1 MYVSIARK
9 QIRLRRHPV
18 HPTRCTLRHTRFR
31 RVSRYDEVVL
41 LPLGRLNKAIGAGRP
56 PNPPPY
62 VRSVRKRKLQL
73 RVNGGNTKPRLF
85 PEYLTRP
92 ATGNCSNFAHI
103 KIKAKLPA
111 TFRTGFARIFSF
123 QEEGEA
129 SSSSPPS
136 RNFAANFSR
145 ELAQQPCNERQL
157 LSGIEGTKGG
167 ELCGELSPHWKTS
180 S

>member
-1 MYVSIARK
+1 MKISVPSHARLFSLILSQNRIFERKNNCSKFDGSESYRYMVSIFGGRHEASRARVYVSIARK

-73 RVNGGNTKPRLF
+73 RVNGGNTKPRF
-85 PEYLTRP
+85 VP
-92 ATGNCSNFAHI
+92 
-103 KIKAKLPA
+103 
-111 TFRTGFARIFSF
+111 SF
-123 QEEGEA
+123 IPRVFNEA
-129 SSSSPPS
+129 CD
-136 RNFAANFSR
+136 R
-145 ELAQQPCNERQL
+145 
-157 LSGIEGTKGG
+157 
-167 ELCGELSPHWKTS
+167 
-180 S
+180 

>member
-1 MYVSIARK
+1 MEHGVHCDRISNNDRLFRVSNRNEQRKSAFPLMHACSASSYLRIVYSKGKIIARNLMALNRIVIWCGIHFRHEASRARVYMSIARK

-73 RVNGGNTKPRLF
+73 RVNGGNTKP
-85 PEYLTRP
+85 
-92 ATGNCSNFAHI
+92 
-103 KIKAKLPA
+103 
-111 TFRTGFARIFSF
+111 SF
-123 QEEGEA
+123 IPRVFNEA
-129 SSSSPPS
+129 CD
-136 RNFAANFSR
+136 R
-145 ELAQQPCNERQL
+145 
-157 LSGIEGTKGG
+157 
-167 ELCGELSPHWKTS
+167 
-180 S
+180 